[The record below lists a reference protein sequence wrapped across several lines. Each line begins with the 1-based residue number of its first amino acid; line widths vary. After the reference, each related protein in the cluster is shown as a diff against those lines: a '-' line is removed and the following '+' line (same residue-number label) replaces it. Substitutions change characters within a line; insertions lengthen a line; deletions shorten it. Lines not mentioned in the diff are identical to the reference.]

1 MYQFI
6 ETIRIENGAIHN
18 LVYHNKRLNR
28 TRNWFWK
35 NCTTLD
41 LTDYIR
47 PIQSEGVIKCR
58 VVYDKE
64 IREITYAPY
73 SIRSI
78 DTLRVVRSDEV
89 DYLQKLRNWEICV
102 ETPNQ
107 NAHIILVAP

>member
-47 PIQSEGVIKCR
+47 PIQSEGVIKSG
-58 VVYDKE
+58 
-64 IREITYAPY
+64 IR
-73 SIRSI
+73 
-78 DTLRVVRSDEV
+78 
-89 DYLQKLRNWEICV
+89 
-102 ETPNQ
+102 
-107 NAHIILVAP
+107 